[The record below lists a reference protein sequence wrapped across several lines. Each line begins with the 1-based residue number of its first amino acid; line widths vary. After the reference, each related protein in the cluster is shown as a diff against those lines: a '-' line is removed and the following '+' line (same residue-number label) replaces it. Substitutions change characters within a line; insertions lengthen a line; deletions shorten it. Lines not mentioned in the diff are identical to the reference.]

1 MANLNW
7 DVDDLDI
14 DKLKTVPVDLS
25 KLSDAVKNE
34 VVKKTIYNK
43 LVNDIQNNVTIG
55 FIKNAELKDAKVVV
69 KVVVVMN
76 YDN

>member
-55 FIKNAELKDAKVVV
+55 FIKNAELKDAKVVAIE
-69 KVVVVMN
+69 KKIMN

>member
-25 KLSDAVKNE
+25 KLNDAVKNE
-34 VVKKTIYNK
+34 VVKKTIYDK

>member
-1 MANLNW
+1 M
-7 DVDDLDI
+7 
-14 DKLKTVPVDLS
+14 
-25 KLSDAVKNE
+25 KNE

-69 KVVVVMN
+69 IEKKIMN

>member
-25 KLSDAVKNE
+25 KLNDVVKNE
-34 VVKKTIYNK
+34 VVKKTIYDK

>member
-25 KLSDAVKNE
+25 KLNDAVKNE
-34 VVKKTIYNK
+34 VVKKTIYDK

-69 KVVVVMN
+69 KVAVVMN

>member
-1 MANLNW
+1 M
-7 DVDDLDI
+7 
-14 DKLKTVPVDLS
+14 
-25 KLSDAVKNE
+25 KNE
-34 VVKKTIYNK
+34 VVKKTIYDK